1 MLRVSAG
8 AAVAAGTLALV
19 PTPSGAQFQQTLTIT
34 KAVEG
39 TPGDEEFD
47 FLVDCAGESTGVEFT
62 LADGESIVL
71 EEESDLGVTFSAGIE
86 CVILERE
93 GDDPPDEVEASG
105 EFETIDPQ
113 DTGAPVGRAIETL
126 DLTEEEAPDGYVAM
140 FSFTTQ
146 ESRQVIGYT
155 VDVVNIYQA
164 PPPSSSTSSSTTS
177 SSTTST
183 TQATTTTA
191 AVATTATPRF
201 TG

>member
-1 MLRVSAG
+1 MHRTSVLRVSAG

-47 FLVDCAGESTGVEFT
+47 FLVDCEGESTGVEFT

-113 DTGAPVGRAIETL
+113 DTGAPVGRWAG
-126 DLTEEEAPDGYVAM
+126 P
-140 FSFTTQ
+140 
-146 ESRQVIGYT
+146 SRRSPSPRRT
-155 VDVVNIYQA
+155 
-164 PPPSSSTSSSTTS
+164 PPTGTWRCSRSR
-177 SSTTST
+177 
-183 TQATTTTA
+183 
-191 AVATTATPRF
+191 PRSPAR
-201 TG
+201 